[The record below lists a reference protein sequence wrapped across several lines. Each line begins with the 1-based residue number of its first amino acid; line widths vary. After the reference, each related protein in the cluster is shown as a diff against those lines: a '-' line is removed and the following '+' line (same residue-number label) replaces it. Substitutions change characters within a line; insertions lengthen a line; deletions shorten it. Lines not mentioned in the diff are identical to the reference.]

1 MAYNSAHGCIA
12 ATLCICCRRSA
23 MCLQHHQFFNSMHK
37 CLISAKRK
45 QGDIDLNLNFNNCF
59 SCLRPL
65 SSSDEF
71 LRTQML
77 RSFISFIQSSFPI
90 YTRRQLL

>member
-37 CLISAKRK
+37 CLISAARSLRETVKSSLLSQNIDNKKVNSNVFDPK
-45 QGDIDLNLNFNNCF
+45 QEVHELATMDYTPAGKN
-59 SCLRPL
+59 P
-65 SSSDEF
+65 
-71 LRTQML
+71 
-77 RSFISFIQSSFPI
+77 PI
-90 YTRRQLL
+90 HN